1 MVNRGIN
8 PLFEPKKQDMSEN
21 IKQII
26 YVGSIKP
33 QKNTIEALN
42 LIKILNKS
50 DEEYHLNLV
59 GTVQDDN
66 LMNECKKFIDQNKL
80 EKYVSIYNELSQEQL
95 AKLFQKMDIN
105 ISVSNWE
112 TFGRGI
118 FEGIQSGLPTFVPSR
133 LTVVKNICDNNPGV
147 MFSENVEEMSRPVSY
162 THLTLPTT

>member
-1 MVNRGIN
+1 MVKNIN
-8 PLFEPKKQDMSEN
+8 IDINSVES
-21 IKQII
+21 II
-26 YVGSIKP
+26 NGAV
-33 QKNTIEALN
+33 
-42 LIKILNKS
+42 S
-50 DEEYHLNLV
+50 DI

-147 MFSENVEEMSRPVSY
+147 MFSENVEPI
-162 THLTLPTT
+162 LF